1 MKEQSKNT
9 SDEIDLF
16 DLFKMIKRGFESV
29 GNLFL
34 RLISFFLRNAIVLII
49 LIVIGAVIGYFWNKN
64 TVTYYQT
71 DSIIFTDFEGAT
83 YLYKRVEELNFQFSI
98 EDEDL
103 KNQLNMKNL
112 SKISLKVVPI
122 YFSRELSE
130 GEEAYL
136 EYLEEAKSI
145 GDEERD
151 EAFKNSMKTHKLT
164 LYHPSDVDSKAL
176 LHKILEHLREN
187 DYFRELYRDQAFYI
201 TEQIESNKKFIASL
215 DRLISNYSDNDKKT
229 DDSNRVVVNG
239 ANFDFDGLISRRS
252 QLQREMKLLIQV
264 KIKNQEFLK
273 VIDEGSPRKLEET
286 KLKDRNKMILAPL
299 ILILLFFIGLFAKNI
314 IVRTRN
320 LERKKI

>member
-1 MKEQSKNT
+1 MKEQSKST
-9 SDEIDLF
+9 SEEIDLF

-34 RLISFFLRNAIVLII
+34 RLISFFLRNAIVFII

-71 DSIIFTDFEGAT
+71 DAIISTDFEGAT

-103 KNQLNMKNL
+103 KNRLNIENL
-112 SKISLKVVPI
+112 SKISLKVSPI
-122 YFSRELSE
+122 YFFRELSS

-145 GDEERD
+145 GDEEKD
-151 EAFKNSMKTHKLT
+151 EALKNSIKTHNLT
-164 LYHPSDVDSKAL
+164 LYHPSDVDSKEVL
-176 LHKILEHLREN
+176 DKILQELRKNE
-187 DYFRELYRDQAFYI
+187 YFKELYSSQSSFLAQ
-201 TEQIESNKKFIASL
+201 QIENNKKFIASL
-215 DRLISNYSDNDKKT
+215 DELIKNYSENKGDN
-229 DDSNRVVVNG
+229 SGSVVVNG
-239 ANFDFDGLISRRS
+239 ANFDFNGLIYRRS
-252 QLQREMKLLIQV
+252 DLQKETKLLIQE

-273 VIDEGSPRKLEET
+273 VIDEGSAKKLEKT

-299 ILILLFFIGLFAKNI
+299 ILILLFFTGLFAKNI
-314 IVRTRN
+314 IVKTRN